1 MAEHRAQGY
10 NTRAV
15 GSLHMASTPVAIVMA
30 AGKGTRMKSERPKAI
45 TPLLGQPLASYV
57 LRALEAAGAAPIIV
71 VVGHGAEEVQRAL
84 GERYLYALQA
94 EQLGTGHAVMQAV
107 PYLPPEAT
115 HVLIAAG
122 DSPLITPDVFHALL
136 ETAQQTDAA
145 CVLATAVLD
154 DPTGYGRILR
164 APTGDVMG
172 IVEEKD
178 ATPDQKAIREVCTSF
193 YCFRTDA
200 LRDALPRLSN
210 QNAQG
215 EYYLTDTIGVLTAMG
230 ARVVAWQ
237 SPDPTLLLGV
247 NTRWELAQVGHALR
261 MRLLRQLCMEGVT
274 IVDPASTYIEPTVRI
289 GRDTVIEPNTHL
301 RGETV
306 VGENCTLGPDL
317 YLQDCTVGDGCHL
330 FRSHIVGARLD
341 SQVSVGPFAHIRPGT
356 VLHTGVRVGDFVEI
370 KNVEVGEGTK
380 VLHLTYL
387 GDATIGKHTNIGAG
401 TITCNYDGERKH
413 RTVIGDGVFVGS
425 HATLVA
431 PLTIGDGAYIAA
443 GSPITDDVPPE
454 SLAIAR
460 SYQTVKAGWVRKR
473 RESKQGAGG
482 NEQ

>member
-1 MAEHRAQGY
+1 MAL
-10 NTRAV
+10 
-15 GSLHMASTPVAIVMA
+15 SAIVMA

-45 TPLLGQPLASYV
+45 TPLLGQPLTRYV
-57 LRALEAAGAAPIIV
+57 LHALEQAGAEPIIV
-71 VVGHGAEEVQRAL
+71 VVGHGAAEVQQAL
-84 GERYLYALQA
+84 GERYRYALQA
-94 EQLGTGHAVMQAV
+94 EQLGTGHAVMQAM
-107 PYLPPEAT
+107 PHIPKDT
-115 HVLIAAG
+115 RHILIAAG
-122 DSPLITPDVFHALL
+122 DSPLITPAVFQSLYEVAL
-136 ETAQQTDAA
+136 QTDAA
-145 CVLATAVLD
+145 CVLATALLE

-164 APTGDVMG
+164 DAVGNVVG

-178 ATPDQKAIREVCTSF
+178 ATSEQKAIREVCTSF
-193 YCFRTDA
+193 YCFRADA

-215 EYYLTDTIGVLTAMG
+215 EYYLTDVIGILAAQG

-247 NTRWELAQVGHALR
+247 NNRWELAQVGNALR
-261 MRLLRQLCMEGVT
+261 MRILKQLCLDGVT
-274 IVDPASTYIEPTVRI
+274 IIDPATTYIEPTVQI

-301 RGETV
+301 RGDTT

-317 YLQDCTVGDGCHL
+317 YLQDCTVGDNCHL
-330 FRSHIVGARLD
+330 FRSHIVQA
-341 SQVSVGPFAHIRPGT
+341 QIHAEVSVGPFAHIRPGT
-356 VLHTGVRVGDFVEI
+356 VLHNGVRVGDFVEI
-370 KNVEVGEGTK
+370 KNVEIGAGTK

-387 GDATIGKHTNIGAG
+387 GDATIGKGTNIGAG

-425 HATLVA
+425 HATLIA

-443 GSPITDDVPPE
+443 GSPINQDVPPE

-460 SYQTVKAGWVRKR
+460 SYQTIKAGWVRQR
-473 RESKQGAGG
+473 SESKKGAGG
-482 NEQ
+482 TSDE

>member
-1 MAEHRAQGY
+1 ML
-10 NTRAV
+10 T
-15 GSLHMASTPVAIVMA
+15 AIVMA
-30 AGKGTRMKSERPKAI
+30 AGKGTRMKSEHPKAI
-45 TPLLGQPLASYV
+45 TPLLGQPLTRYV
-57 LRALEAAGAAPIIV
+57 LQALEAAGVAPIIV
-71 VVGHGAEEVQRAL
+71 VVGHGADAVQRAL
-84 GERYLYALQA
+84 GERYRYALQA
-94 EQLGTGHAVMQAV
+94 EQLGTGHAVMQAI
-107 PYLPPEAT
+107 PHLPSEAT

-122 DSPLITPDVFHALL
+122 DSPLVTPEVFRTLY
-136 ETAQQTDAA
+136 EVAQQTNAA
-145 CVLATAVLD
+145 CVLATALLE

-164 APTGDVMG
+164 DTKGAVVG

-178 ATPDQKAIREVCTSF
+178 ATPQQKAIREVCTSF

-215 EYYLTDTIGVLTAMG
+215 EYYLTDAIGLLASAG
-230 ARVVAWQ
+230 ARVDAWQ

-247 NTRWELAQVGHALR
+247 NTRWELAQVGHTLR
-261 MRLLRQLCMEGVT
+261 MRLLKQLCLEGIAV
-274 IVDPASTYIEPTVRI
+274 VDPATTYIEPTVRI

-301 RGETV
+301 RGATTI
-306 VGENCTLGPDL
+306 GANCTLGPDL
-317 YLQDCTVGDGCHL
+317 YIQDSTVGEGCHL
-330 FRSHIVGARLD
+330 FRSHIVGARID
-341 SQVSVGPFAHIRPGT
+341 SEVAVGPFAHIRPGT

-370 KNVEVGEGTK
+370 KNAEVGEGTK

-387 GDATIGKHTNIGAG
+387 GDATVGKNTNIGAG

-460 SYQTVKAGWVRKR
+460 SYQTIKAGWVRKR
-473 RESKQGAGG
+473 RESKERAGG
-482 NEQ
+482 DKS

>member
-1 MAEHRAQGY
+1 
-10 NTRAV
+10 
-15 GSLHMASTPVAIVMA
+15 MASKLTAIVMA

-45 TPLLGQPLASYV
+45 MPLLGQPLASYV
-57 LRALEAAGAAPIIV
+57 LRALEQAGVEPIIV
-71 VVGHGAEEVQRAL
+71 VVGHGADEVKQAL
-84 GERYLYALQA
+84 GENYLYALQS
-94 EQLGTGHAVMQAV
+94 EQLGTGHAVMQAI
-107 PYLPPEAT
+107 PHLPPDALY
-115 HVLIAAG
+115 VLIAAG
-122 DSPLITPDVFHALL
+122 DSPLVTPEVFQSLY
-136 ETAQQTDAA
+136 ETAVQTDAA
-145 CVLATAVLD
+145 CALATALLD

-164 APTGDVMG
+164 NERGDVIG

-178 ATPDQKAIREVCTSF
+178 AAPEQKAIREVCTSF
-193 YCFRTDA
+193 YCFRADA

-215 EYYLTDTIGVLTAMG
+215 EYYLTDVIGILAEQG

-247 NTRWELAQVGHALR
+247 NNRWELAQVGNTLR
-261 MRLLRQLCMEGVT
+261 MRILKQLCSDGVT
-274 IVDPASTYIEPTVRI
+274 VVDPATTYIEPTVQI

-301 RGETV
+301 RGNTA
-306 VGENCTLGPDL
+306 VGANCTLGPDL
-317 YLQDCTVGDGCHL
+317 YLQDCTVGDNCRL
-330 FRSHIVGARLD
+330 FRSHIIQARIESD
-341 SQVSVGPFAHIRPGT
+341 VSVGPFAHIRPGT
-356 VLHTGVRVGDFVEI
+356 VLHNGVRVGDFVEI

-387 GDATIGKHTNIGAG
+387 GDATIGKGTNIGAG

-425 HATLVA
+425 HATLIA

-473 RESKQGAGG
+473 RESKHGAGG
-482 NEQ
+482 TEQ

>member
-1 MAEHRAQGY
+1 ML
-10 NTRAV
+10 T
-15 GSLHMASTPVAIVMA
+15 AIVMA

-45 TPLLGQPLASYV
+45 TPLLGQPLSSYV
-57 LRALEAAGAAPIIV
+57 LRALEEAGVAPIIV
-71 VVGHGAEEVQRAL
+71 VVGHGADEVQRAL
-84 GERYLYALQA
+84 GDHYLYALQA
-94 EQLGTGHAVMQAV
+94 EQLGTGHAIMQAL
-107 PYLPPEAT
+107 PHLPPEAT

-122 DSPLITPDVFHALL
+122 DSPLVTPEVFRALH

-145 CVLATAVLD
+145 CVLATAILD

-164 APTGDVMG
+164 DADGNVVG

-193 YCFRTDA
+193 YCFRADA
-200 LRDALPRLSN
+200 LHNALPRLSN

-215 EYYLTDTIGVLTAMG
+215 EYYLTDTIGILAAMG

-237 SPDPTLLLGV
+237 SPDPSLLLGV

-261 MRLLRQLCMEGVT
+261 MRLLKQLCLEGVT
-274 IVDPASTYIEPTVRI
+274 IIDPATTYIEPTVRV

-301 RGETV
+301 RGDTTI
-306 VGENCTLGPDL
+306 GANCTLGPDL

-330 FRSHIVGARLD
+330 FRSHIVQARIHAD
-341 SQVSVGPFAHIRPGT
+341 VSVGPFAHIRPGT
-356 VLHTGVRVGDFVEI
+356 VLHAGVRVGDFVEI

-387 GDATIGKHTNIGAG
+387 GDATIGKRTNIGAG

-425 HATLVA
+425 HATLIA

-460 SYQTVKAGWVRKR
+460 SYQTVKEGWVRKR
-473 RESKQGAGG
+473 RESKHGAGG
-482 NEQ
+482 TSDE

>member
-1 MAEHRAQGY
+1 
-10 NTRAV
+10 
-15 GSLHMASTPVAIVMA
+15 MASKLTAIVMA
-30 AGKGTRMKSERPKAI
+30 AGKGTRMKSEHPKAI
-45 TPLLGQPLASYV
+45 TPLLGQPLTSYV
-57 LRALEAAGAAPIIV
+57 LRALEQVDTEPIIV
-71 VVGHGAEEVQRAL
+71 VVGHGADLVKQAL

-94 EQLGTGHAVMQAV
+94 EQLGTGHAVMQAM
-107 PYLPPEAT
+107 PHLPSDAEY
-115 HVLIAAG
+115 VLIASG
-122 DSPLITPDVFHALL
+122 DSPLVTPEVFASLY
-136 ETAQQTDAA
+136 ETARQTEAA
-145 CVLATAVLD
+145 CVLATAILE

-164 APTGDVMG
+164 DAQGNVVG

-178 ATPDQKAIREVCTSF
+178 ATPEQKAIREVCTSF
-193 YCFRTDA
+193 YCFRADA
-200 LRDALPRLSN
+200 LRDALPHLSN

-215 EYYLTDTIGVLTAMG
+215 EYYLTDVIGILAGQG

-247 NTRWELAQVGHALR
+247 NNRWELAQAAQAVR
-261 MRLLRQLCMEGVT
+261 MRILKQLCLDGVT
-274 IVDPASTYIEPTVRI
+274 VVDPATTYIEPTVQI

-301 RGETV
+301 RGNTII
-306 VGENCTLGPDL
+306 GANCTLGPDL
-317 YLQDCTVGDGCHL
+317 YLQDSVVGDNCHL
-330 FRSHIVGARLD
+330 FRSHIIQARID
-341 SQVSVGPFAHIRPGT
+341 SDVSVGPFAHIRPGT

-370 KNVEVGEGTK
+370 KNVEIGEGTK

-387 GDATIGKHTNIGAG
+387 GDATVGKGTNIGAG

-425 HATLVA
+425 HATLIA

-460 SYQTVKAGWVRKR
+460 SYQTIKAGWVRKR

-482 NEQ
+482 TNDG